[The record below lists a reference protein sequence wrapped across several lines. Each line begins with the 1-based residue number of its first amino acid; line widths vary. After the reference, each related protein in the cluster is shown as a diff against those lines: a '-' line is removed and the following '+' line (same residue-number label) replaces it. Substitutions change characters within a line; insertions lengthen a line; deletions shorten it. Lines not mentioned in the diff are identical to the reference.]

1 MEDIRVY
8 LEDTLKEEVLK
19 VTNFTEF
26 QHNVTHEGIINA
38 MQKVYN
44 AGLKKGELLEKLKQK
59 KSKIMEQRLKDL
71 KWCQSVNS

>member
-38 MQKVYN
+38 MQKVYSV
-44 AGLKKGELLEKLKQK
+44 GLKKGELLEKLKQK
-59 KSKIMEQRLKDL
+59 KAKAIEQHQEDL